1 MYITNCTA
9 KAYNNITITTRERM
23 QTLCA
28 TKTAPRLLEG
38 NKTQKTTKT
47 TRYYVALGR
56 KLDRRS
62 INIAFVVRKHP
73 SGRA

>member
-28 TKTAPRLLEG
+28 TKTALRLLEG

-47 TRYYVALGR
+47 MRYYVTFEKKTR
-56 KLDRRS
+56 
-62 INIAFVVRKHP
+62 
-73 SGRA
+73 